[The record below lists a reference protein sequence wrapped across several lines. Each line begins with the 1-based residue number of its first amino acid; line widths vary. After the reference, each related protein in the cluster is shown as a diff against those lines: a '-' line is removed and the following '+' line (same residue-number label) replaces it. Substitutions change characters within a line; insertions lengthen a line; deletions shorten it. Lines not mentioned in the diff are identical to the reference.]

1 MDEQTLTWQK
11 QRHQHQVSFFEVP
24 FSLNFWVCDA
34 RCHTV
39 TPTVG
44 QNFGLDASC
53 NPHPPT
59 QILDSKFYTDD
70 KTVLERRTGGKG
82 MKLHTREGSTEFC
95 SI

>member
-11 QRHQHQVSFFEVP
+11 RWHQHQVSFFRVP

-34 RCHTV
+34 QCHTV

-44 QNFGLDASC
+44 RNFGLDASC

-59 QILDSKFYTDD
+59 QDTWIPNSTQI
-70 KTVLERRTGGKG
+70 T
-82 MKLHTREGSTEFC
+82 KLYQKEELVEKE
-95 SI
+95 